1 VSALDRIRQA
11 MRKVDEAQP
20 DGVILCGPTG
30 YRVTPEELEILW
42 VFDAWLRRQAGPGN
56 ALDRY
61 GDGGTIT

>member
-1 VSALDRIRQA
+1 MSLWWRRREDGQVEMGTPKGGVVLCARGAVEVSA
-11 MRKVDEAQP
+11 
-20 DGVILCGPTG
+20 
-30 YRVTPEELEILW
+30 EEQEILW